1 MESTAFVESLK
12 ELMLDYKIGVNQL
25 AEKIQCDKAA
35 IRRWL
40 YGMYLPDPETIFK
53 IADTFQISADYLF
66 GLSDRK
72 DYIRQPQ
79 STTFYERY
87 AKLRDLRKDSDY
99 TVSKECAIRDSAI
112 SKWKTIKK
120 FPTTVSLLKLSAY
133 FHCSLDYLL
142 GRSSN

>member
-40 YGMYLPDPETIFK
+40 YGMYLPDPETIIK

-66 GLSDRK
+66 GLS
-72 DYIRQPQ
+72 
-79 STTFYERY
+79 E
-87 AKLRDLRKDSDY
+87 LRDLRKDSDY

-120 FPTTVSLLKLSAY
+120 FPTTVSLLKLAAY